1 MANKDIL
8 LGKLRSG
15 APISF
20 GERTKLVWMLSLPA
34 IMAHFST
41 ILMEYIDASMVG
53 HLGSEKAAAIGLVAS
68 ATWVLMGFC
77 TSTSAGFTVQVA
89 QLVGAKD
96 YKRAREVMRKGF
108 SSVLIFSVCLAL
120 LALSISRQLPVWIG
134 GAPEVVHDAGI
145 YLSIFCAFLPISQ
158 LCFTTCI
165 MLQSSGNMKIPSI
178 TEICACI
185 ADVVLNYIF
194 IYKCSMGVA
203 GAALG
208 TGLANLITHLFALWY
223 LLRKSPELNIFQDE
237 KGNWKPDMD
246 TLKTAFGISGP
257 MWLQNIVMRGG
268 QFASTFIVAPLGT
281 IAVATNGLATIAES
295 VCYMPGFG
303 FEEAAT
309 SLVGQSVGAKR
320 KDMAQSFG
328 YISTYTAASL
338 MAVMAVIMFA
348 FAPFIMGMLS
358 SDPAVIELGTKVLRI
373 EAFAEFMYGASIVA
387 YGSCVGAGDTM
398 VPMLINFV
406 TMWLVRILLALILC
420 PKIGLAGY
428 WIAMCIELNVR
439 GILMLVRL
447 HGKRWLQKELI

>member
-8 LGKLRSG
+8 LGKLRDG
-15 APISF
+15 APLKF
-20 GERTKLVWMLSLPA
+20 GERWRLVWMLSLPA
-34 IMAHFST
+34 ILAHLST
-41 ILMEYIDASMVG
+41 ILMEYIDAGMVG

-68 ATWVLMGFC
+68 ATWVLFGFC
-77 TSTSAGFTVQVA
+77 TSASSGFTVQVA
-89 QLVGAKD
+89 QLIGAKD
-96 YKRAREVMRKGF
+96 YYRARQVMRKGF
-108 SSVLIFSVCLAL
+108 VSVMVFSICLSA
-120 LALSISRQLPVWIG
+120 ISLCFARKLPVWIG
-134 GAPEVVHDAGI
+134 GSPEVVKDAGV

-158 LCFTTCI
+158 LCFTTCV

-178 TEICACI
+178 TEICACVM
-185 ADVVLNYIF
+185 DVVLNYIF
-194 IYKCSMGVA
+194 IYKCGMGVA

-223 LLRKSPELNIFQDE
+223 LLRKSPELNIFQDND
-237 KGNWKPDMD
+237 GIWIPDMP
-246 TLKTAFGISGP
+246 TIRTALDISGP

-303 FEEAAT
+303 FEEAST
-309 SLVGQSVGAKR
+309 SLVGQSIGAKR
-320 KDMAQSFG
+320 KDMARSFG
-328 YISTYTAASL
+328 YLATYTAASL
-338 MAVMAVIMFA
+338 MAIMAVLMYI
-348 FAPFIMGMLS
+348 FAPQIMGLLS
-358 SDPAVIELGTKVLRI
+358 VDAPVIELGTKVLRI

-398 VPMLINFV
+398 VPMVINFV
-406 TMWLVRILLALILC
+406 TMWLVRIALALYLC
-420 PKIGLAGY
+420 PRIGLVGY

-447 HGKRWLQKELI
+447 HGKRWLKKEII